1 MAKVRITVGGARLV
15 RGGLVGL
22 MLLALAA
29 CSPVI
34 RYHGYAPDEIELAL
48 VEVGQDTRDT
58 VVEKIGRP
66 GASGL
71 LEDSAW
77 YYVQS
82 RREHTGWR
90 APAEVSRE
98 VVSINFDVQGRV
110 ENVERF
116 GLERGEV
123 VTLSR
128 RVTKSNVPPPS
139 IISQLLRN
147 VGVFNPRQFFN

>member
-34 RYHGYAPDEIELAL
+34 RYHGYAPDETELAL